1 MCRQVSPSEESQIS
15 VVDGLVDATQ
25 SAVRRREGC
34 SPRKHLMVNRKSI
47 MLLHLQLIV
56 SIWDEEGEM

>member
-1 MCRQVSPSEESQIS
+1 MCQQGSPSEASQIS

-25 SAVRRREGC
+25 SAVRKREDC
-34 SPRKHLMVNRKSI
+34 SPRKHLMVNRMSI
-47 MLLHLQLIV
+47 MLLQLIV

>member
-1 MCRQVSPSEESQIS
+1 MCRQGSPSEASLIS

-25 SAVRRREGC
+25 SAVRKREGC
-34 SPRKHLMVNRKSI
+34 SPRKHLMVNQMSI
-47 MLLHLQLIV
+47 MLLQLIV